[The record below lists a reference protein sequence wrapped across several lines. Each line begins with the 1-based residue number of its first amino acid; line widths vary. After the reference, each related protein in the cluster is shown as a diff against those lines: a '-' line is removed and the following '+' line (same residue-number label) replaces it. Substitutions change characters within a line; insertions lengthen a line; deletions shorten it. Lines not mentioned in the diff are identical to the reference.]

1 MDAGKIATI
10 ELNMDSKGKKD
21 KKQREPGK
29 LKSFLQAYGKYVG
42 AGAVALA
49 LVIVCAVSLA
59 DRIANREVATG
70 VMMTV
75 ADLTKDKEPFSGDL
89 FASTAISYNDM
100 VNVNYET
107 DQLAQLERAEQQID
121 EILTARRQDKRDQAA
136 LEALTAVD

>member
-1 MDAGKIATI
+1 MATCI
-10 ELNMDSKGKKD
+10 GHCL
-21 KKQREPGK
+21 
-29 LKSFLQAYGKYVG
+29 
-42 AGAVALA
+42 
-49 LVIVCAVSLA
+49 CSLTGRP
-59 DRIANREVATG
+59 DRNREVATG

-121 EILTARRQDKRDQAA
+121 EILTARRQDKRDQR
-136 LEALTAVD
+136 LWRH